1 MEFVSPQITII
12 PKKYFTNEAL
22 DYFCSK
28 VCKIEQ
34 DKSMSLSYYIFK
46 YFSIFCIMFL
56 LVMQRMRDKLDKLV
70 SNMSDMMKI
79 YNVL

>member
-22 DYFCSK
+22 DYFSSK
-28 VCKIEQ
+28 VCKTEQ

-79 YNVL
+79 YDVL